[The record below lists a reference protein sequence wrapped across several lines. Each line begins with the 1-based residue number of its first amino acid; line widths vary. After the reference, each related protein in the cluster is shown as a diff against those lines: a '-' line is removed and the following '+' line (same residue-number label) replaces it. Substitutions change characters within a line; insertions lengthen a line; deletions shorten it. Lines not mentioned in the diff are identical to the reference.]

1 MATLR
6 RECAANLEIA
16 GSGVDSLDFPWPDPA
31 NTQQLRLPRFASPL
45 R

>member
-16 GSGVDSLDFPWPDPA
+16 GGGMNALDFHCRDPA